1 MKRSVKI
8 LFVMLLAAPSVAAQ
22 EKTPAIDW
30 QKMLAEVRANFAAS
44 QEPTLRQ
51 TRIDRA
57 YFSLNED
64 DPDLPPY
71 LNIKGVALRTALD
84 DEKRMKEILR
94 KELSKIS
101 LPSVK
106 YVLKI
111 DEIAFHESP
120 IFALQSAAVAQ
131 RKTDASL
138 NVFFEGAT
146 YAADGALQLHVL
158 LLEDAP
164 PAKIAKIYD
173 ENKPIAPELLKIPGS
188 KVKTPLLLRRG
199 YDWPAALEGLRK
211 KFADDLDPLLNRTR
225 LDSGHLA
232 YSLDGKA
239 IYFHVGGVC
248 VHPPGLVADA
258 ERAIRWKK
266 HVSGL
271 IPKVTY
277 EPLVAGVVMID
288 NPSLAWQDDAA
299 AQVVHDGIFFHL
311 ARFDLAG
318 EISIAVNLAND
329 GQRAAALKMTQ
340 QKPAVAQLRFAGE
353 KHLQMQL
360 WPWQDVMPKAQERL
374 AQGDFVQH
382 RTRIDRAF
390 LKYDDKQRGIPYLH
404 MEGANLHPTEIEP
417 AEKLRAR
424 LEPSFAD
431 LPPITFEHKMNL
443 DGIRFLESPI
453 YALQTEAVERS
464 LDGLLFAD
472 GRYDD
477 AGKLHLGIVIGAPDQ
492 RAIARKMVAA
502 HPVPA
507 GVIRPKDAKD
517 QPIVEFTE
525 IPWRDTLHQ
534 MQGWLARHNETLL
547 KKSRLDRAFFSYPKS
562 RIGPDLNMAL
572 VGIYPKKDALTARLK
587 KYLQSYTNLSVTDQL
602 RAGPVAVVP
611 VIENLDNPATI
622 VQTKISEMPALDG
635 VRLDDASFDKNG
647 KLLLHGFWAGKSQQA
662 NLDKF
667 VQQILTPAH
676 TVLKHGINFAPMQ
689 DFDSPALLLQL
700 RTWIADQEAI
710 DEVWLERFYFDELGK
725 TRVSGFSTRPQDKE
739 KAVRQLP
746 KFLPRFD
753 SQKLPPL
760 EPDVK
765 DAAPPKKKEV
775 VPVAFLQEQKDD
787 GPIVLDALPNIA
799 QYLRDNIPK
808 VAKCDGLRIDRCF
821 YDPKGVLRIEGLADH
836 AKHTEELKA
845 FLDDEKAPFDR
856 KRQLGRGWGEGRQI
870 VIALRPMMVS
880 LAENLPNLPEF
891 DGLTL
896 TRAHHDPKNQLV
908 LTGHAVGN
916 PDAKEL
922 AKTLKRL
929 LETHPRWRLRTT
941 FGVVLDI
948 TDKRPADV
956 ELANRLMYRALHLLQ
971 VNIGEAGVDPLPH
984 AAIGWMS
991 HAWPFDPRLPRAL
1004 PTDSDYDTALQN
1016 LDAALLHNPKSVL
1029 AWYLRGYILQMKNR
1043 GDLSLRD
1050 FRRMAALEAED
1061 RELRHKRILALELVQ
1076 GSLRQS
1082 AFRIEQRALIEVAD
1096 EWTLRILRE
1105 SPAVPHIT
1113 K

>member
-1 MKRSVKI
+1 MKRYRKI
-8 LFVMLLAAPSVAAQ
+8 LFLVLFLGVTAPLGAQ
-22 EKTPAIDW
+22 EKTPAVDW
-30 QKMLAEVRANFAAS
+30 QKLLVEVRANFAAS
-44 QEPTLRQ
+44 LEPTLQQ

-64 DPDLPPY
+64 DPDLPPS

-84 DEKRMKEILR
+84 DEKRMKEVLR
-94 KELSKIS
+94 KELSKIT
-101 LPSVK
+101 LPNIK

-111 DEIAFHESP
+111 DEIGFHDSP
-120 IFALQSAAVAQ
+120 IYALQSAAVAQ
-131 RKTDASL
+131 RKIDPAL
-138 NVFFEGAT
+138 NVFFERAT
-146 YAADGALQLHVL
+146 YAADGALQLHML
-158 LLEDAP
+158 SLQDAP
-164 PAKIAKIYD
+164 AAKIAKIYEED
-173 ENKPIAPELLKIPGS
+173 KPIAPELLKTPGS
-188 KVKTPLLLRRG
+188 KVKAPVVLRRNYG
-199 YDWPAALEGLRK
+199 WLAALKTLRK
-211 KFADDLDPLLNRTR
+211 NFADDLDLLLNRTR
-225 LDSGHLA
+225 LDGGYLA
-232 YSLDGKA
+232 YSVDGKS
-239 IYFHVGGVC
+239 IHFHFDGVC
-248 VHPPGLVADA
+248 VHPPGLATDA
-258 ERAIRWKK
+258 ERVSRWKK
-266 HVSGL
+266 QVSGL

-277 EPLVAGVVMID
+277 EPMVAGVVMID

-299 AQVVHDGIFFHL
+299 AQEMYDGIFFNL
-311 ARFDLAG
+311 ARFDPAG
-318 EISIAVNLAND
+318 EISIGVNLAND
-329 GQRAAALKMTQ
+329 GQRTAALKLIA
-340 QKPAVAQLRFAGE
+340 QKPAPAPLRFAAD
-353 KHLQMQL
+353 KHLQMSL
-360 WPWQDVMPKAQERL
+360 WPWKDVIPKAQERL
-374 AQGDFVQH
+374 AKGDFVQH

-390 LKYDDKQRGIPYLH
+390 LKYDDVQRGVPYLH
-404 MEGANLHPTEIEP
+404 MDGVNLHPTEVEP
-417 AEKLRAR
+417 APKLRQR
-424 LEPSFAD
+424 LEPTFAD

-477 AGKLHLGIVIGAPDQ
+477 VGKLHLGVVIGAPDQ
-492 RAIARKMVAA
+492 RPVARKMVEA

-517 QPIVEFTE
+517 QPIVEITE
-525 IPWRDTLHQ
+525 IPWRGTLHQ

-547 KKSRLDRAFFSYPKS
+547 KKSRLDRAFFSYPKN

-572 VGIYPKKDALTARLK
+572 VGIYPKKDVLTARLK
-587 KYLQSYTNLSVTDQL
+587 KYLQSYTNLAISDQL

-647 KLLLHGFWAGKSQQA
+647 KLLLHGFWVSKNQQA
-662 NLDKF
+662 ILDKF
-667 VQQILTPAH
+667 AHEILTPAH
-676 TVLKHGINFAPMQ
+676 TALKHGINFGPMQ

-700 RTWIADQEAI
+700 RTAIADQEDI
-710 DEVWLERFYFDELGK
+710 DEIWLERFYFDALGK
-725 TRVSGFSTRPQDKE
+725 TRVSGFSTRPADKE
-739 KAVRQLP
+739 KAVRRLP
-746 KFLPRFD
+746 KYLPRFD
-753 SQKLPPL
+753 RQQLPPI
-760 EPDVK
+760 EPDMK
-765 DAAPPKKKEV
+765 DADPP
-775 VPVAFLQEQKDD
+775 KDD
-787 GPIVLDALPNIA
+787 GPIVLERLPNIA
-799 QYLRDNIPK
+799 QLLRDNIPK

-836 AKHTEELKA
+836 AKHTADLQP

-856 KRQLGRGWGEGRQI
+856 KRQLGRGWGEGRQV
-870 VIALRPMMVS
+870 VIALRPMVVS
-880 LAENLPNLPEF
+880 LAENLPSLPEF

-908 LTGHAVGN
+908 LTGHAVGD

-948 TDKRPADV
+948 SDKRPADV
-956 ELANRLMYRALHLLQ
+956 ELANRLTYRALHLLQ
-971 VNIGEAGVDPLPH
+971 VNIGEAHVVPLPL

-1029 AWYLRGYILQMKNR
+1029 AWYLRGYILQTKNR
-1043 GDLSLRD
+1043 TDLSLRD
-1050 FRRMAALEAED
+1050 FRRMVAMEAED
-1061 RELRHKRILALELVQ
+1061 RELRHNRILALELVQ

-1082 AFRIEQRALIEVAD
+1082 AFGVEQRALIDVAD

-1105 SPAVPHIT
+1105 SPAARP
-1113 K
+1113 